1 MIGVAREACKKHHDG
16 ELKYYK
22 SIAIYVKEQLDKK
35 LGGSYH
41 ICVGKL
47 QLFIS
52 GIHFFYRFV
61 LCFVPVCRHKLR
73 KLLHISDSNN
83 VSVLDGTYRFPSME
97 AWVNHLKIHI
107 RSSTAV
113 SNVGQEINKQINSK
127 K

>member
-52 GIHFFYRFV
+52 GVHFFYRFV
-61 LCFVPVCRHKLR
+61 LSFVLFRYKLR
-73 KLLHISDSNN
+73 KLLHISNSNN
-83 VSVLDGTYRFPSME
+83 LSILAGAHWFPRVE
-97 AWVNHLKIHI
+97 TWVRIP
-107 RSSTAV
+107 
-113 SNVGQEINKQINSK
+113 
-127 K
+127 